1 MIDTDSDDSQSLYY
15 QGREAMDRGD
25 LQAAVDL
32 FQQSIDLFPHFK
44 TLELQGECLLTL
56 ERPTSAIIALAASA
70 TLGARPFRAL
80 YLLAQALVQI
90 GDNRKAIE
98 KLNEALAMQPDFAS
112 AKALLSEISNT

>member
-56 ERPTSAIIALAASA
+56 GRPTSAIIALAASA
-70 TLGARPFRAL
+70 TLGSRPFRSL

-98 KLNEALAMQPDFAS
+98 KLSEALAMQPDFAS

>member
-56 ERPTSAIIALAASA
+56 ERPSSAIIALAASA
-70 TLGARPFRAL
+70 TLGSRPFRSL